1 MDIRPY
7 REGDLEQLISLTIDT
22 FGPFYEESFRSGVGD
37 AVFHHQH
44 GAWRDDYRHHV
55 PTLLDPDEHKY
66 VAVVEDQSAI
76 AAYIAWNIDVAK
88 RHGDIEMLAV
98 AASHRRRQLGTMLL
112 EHAFAHMKD
121 RAVEVVSIGTG
132 GDWFHAPARAL
143 YESVGCK
150 PFPSV
155 TYFKEL

>member
-1 MDIRPY
+1 MPSSI
-7 REGDLEQLISLTIDT
+7 INT
-22 FGPFYEESFRSGVGD
+22 V
-37 AVFHHQH
+37 
-44 GAWRDDYRHHV
+44 
-55 PTLLDPDEHKY
+55 
-66 VAVVEDQSAI
+66 
-76 AAYIAWNIDVAK
+76 
-88 RHGDIEMLAV
+88 
-98 AASHRRRQLGTMLL
+98 LL

-155 TYFKEL
+155 TYFKELEPFSDGCRQEPSLARRQ